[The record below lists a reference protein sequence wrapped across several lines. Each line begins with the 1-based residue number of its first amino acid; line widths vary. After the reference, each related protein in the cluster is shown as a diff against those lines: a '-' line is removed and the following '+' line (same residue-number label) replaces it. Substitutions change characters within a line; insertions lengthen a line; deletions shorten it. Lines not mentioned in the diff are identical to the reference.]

1 MSDAPRPVFR
11 YSLNRRFRELLLW
24 ILSRITASTAAN
36 PPDLRK
42 ESIKKILIVR
52 ATFRLGDSLLAFPA
66 LWSFRKQFPHARI
79 DFIGG
84 PIAKNLMNN
93 MPVDNHFTI
102 TRRYPGSAVDYPMLV
117 KRLRSIHY
125 DLAVDVSCSQSAMG
139 AFLVGLSGAR
149 LRAGMRG
156 KWDRWLNI
164 KISKSGEINKYQ
176 TLPRFLTSLGVSYE
190 SPLPTIA
197 LSGLEREEAQR
208 KVAALTRGQARARTV
223 GVFVGGRK
231 SWGKRWSTA
240 NFCELITA
248 LHAYGLNVI
257 TFVGPEEKD
266 TLGLFRDALDKDIP
280 IVFERSLRMFA
291 AVVSNCDLFVTCD
304 SGPMHLAS
312 SLGVRTVAIFR
323 YRNFDRW
330 APPASSARI
339 VHDPAGCSTGAVLAA
354 CCEELA
360 THADHPQKCSGDF
373 QKVPNL
379 RSIPVINQAMDRLES
394 AKVLA
399 RLLKNAGWLRLGFV
413 LLLVIYALFVSA
425 GVFEE
430 GTLTESFVDI
440 FGGTALILGGLLS
453 VWAISHR
460 PAGERWDRS
469 VPRELIRTGPYA
481 YMQHPLW
488 IAHLLIG
495 IGMIF
500 LLDAYGFLFLLLII
514 GMVYQR
520 IIEPAESQFLR
531 KYFGETFDQ
540 YCRTTPKYIPRVL
553 PKGNLFFG
561 RRVRFREIGPMLA
574 LILLVFLFE
583 SIESPQNRPFISM
596 FYRWLRPSSTVRTE

>member
-1 MSDAPRPVFR
+1 M
-11 YSLNRRFRELLLW
+11 
-24 ILSRITASTAAN
+24 TAAADSI

-42 ESIKKILIVR
+42 ESIKKILLVR
-52 ATFRLGDSLLAFPA
+52 ATFRLGDALLAFPA
-66 LWSFRKQFPHARI
+66 VWSFRKQFPHARI
-79 DFIGG
+79 DFVGG
-84 PIAKNLMNN
+84 PISKDLMKN
-93 MPVDNHFTI
+93 MPLDNHFTI
-102 TRRYPGSAVDYPMLV
+102 SRRYPGSAVDYPMLL
-117 KRLRSIHY
+117 KRLRGVHY

-149 LRAGMRG
+149 LRAGMQG

-176 TLPRFLTSLGVSYE
+176 TLPKFLSDLGINCE
-190 SPLPTIA
+190 SPASKIA
-197 LSGLEREEAQR
+197 LSDLERKAAR
-208 KVAALTRGQARARTV
+208 NKIAALTQGRPHTRTI

-248 LHAYGLNVI
+248 LHASGLNVI

-266 TLGLFRDALDKDIP
+266 TLELFRDALDKDIP
-280 IVFERSLRMFA
+280 IVFEGSLRMFA
-291 AVVSNCDLFVTCD
+291 AMMANCDLFVTCD
-304 SGPMHLAS
+304 SGPMHLAA

-339 VHDPAGCSTGAVLAA
+339 VHDPAGCSSVAVLTA

-360 THADHPQKCSGDF
+360 DHEDRPQKCSGHF
-373 QKVPNL
+373 EKVPNL
-379 RSIPVINQAMDRLES
+379 RSIPAINQALDRLES

-399 RLLKNAGWLRLGFV
+399 RLLKTGGWLRFSFV
-413 LLLVIYALFVSA
+413 LLLVIYALFVPA

-430 GTLTESFVDI
+430 GTFTETFVDI
-440 FGGTALILGGLLS
+440 FGGAALILGGLLS

-460 PAGERWDRS
+460 PAVERWNRS
-469 VPRELIRTGPYA
+469 TRRELIRTGPYA

-488 IAHLLIG
+488 IARLLIG

-500 LLDAYGFLFLLLII
+500 LLDAYIFLFLLLII

-520 IIEPAESQFLR
+520 IIEPAEGQFLR
-531 KYFGETFDQ
+531 KYFGKTFEQ
-540 YCRTTPKYIPRVL
+540 YCRTTPKYIPRVF

-561 RRVRFREIGPMLA
+561 RRVRLREIAPMLA

-583 SIESPQNRPFISM
+583 SIESPRNRPFINTL
-596 FYRWLRPSSTVRTE
+596 YRWLRPSTVRTE

>member
-1 MSDAPRPVFR
+1 MPDAPPPVFR
-11 YSLNRRFRELLLW
+11 YSLNRRFRVLLLW
-24 ILSRITASTAAN
+24 IFSRTTAATA
-36 PPDLRK
+36 PSQPDLRT
-42 ESIKKILIVR
+42 ESIKKILLVR

-66 LWSFRKQFPHARI
+66 VWPFRNQFPHARI
-79 DFIGG
+79 DFVGG
-84 PIAKNLMNN
+84 PIAQNLMKN
-93 MPVDNHFTI
+93 MPVDNRYSI
-102 TRRYPGSAVDYPMLV
+102 TRRYPGSAVDYPMLL
-117 KRLRSIHY
+117 KRLRSVHY
-125 DLAVDVSCSQSAMG
+125 DLAVDVSCSQAAMG

-149 LRAGMRG
+149 WRAGMQG
-156 KWDRWLNI
+156 KWDRWLNV
-164 KISKSGEINKYQ
+164 KVSKSGEINKYK
-176 TLPRFLTSLGVSYE
+176 TLPRFLSNLGITCQSPVSH
-190 SPLPTIA
+190 IA
-197 LSGLEREEAQR
+197 LTDLERHEAR
-208 KVAALTRGQARARTV
+208 NKIAGLTSGRSTRSTV
-223 GVFVGGRK
+223 GIFVGGRK

-248 LHAYGLNVI
+248 LHAYGFKVI

-330 APPASSARI
+330 APPASRARI
-339 VHDPAGCSTGAVLAA
+339 VHGPAGCSTGAVLAA

-360 THADHPQKCSGDF
+360 THADHPQKSSGDF

-379 RSIPVINQAMDRLES
+379 RSIPVINQAMDRLEG

-413 LLLVIYALFVSA
+413 LLLMIYALFVSA

-514 GMVYQR
+514 GMVYHR
-520 IIEPAESQFLR
+520 MIEPAESQFLR
-531 KYFGETFDQ
+531 KYFGEIFDQ

-561 RRVRFREIGPMLA
+561 RPVRFREIGPMLA

-583 SIESPQNRPFISM
+583 SIESPQNRPFIST
-596 FYRWLRPSSTVRTE
+596 FYRWLRPSTVRTE